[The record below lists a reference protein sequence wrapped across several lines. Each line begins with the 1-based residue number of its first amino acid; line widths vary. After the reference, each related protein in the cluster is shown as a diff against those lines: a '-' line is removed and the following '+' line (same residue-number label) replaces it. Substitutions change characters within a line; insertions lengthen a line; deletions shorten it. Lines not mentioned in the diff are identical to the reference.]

1 MTKTNEKIH
10 VLADESLG
18 GIKREYVEVDRKA
31 KVGDLIV
38 ITASD
43 YEEREE
49 IYVAGHYG
57 KVVVEDDRFAGEFR
71 VDFNGVDNSF
81 VGDDGFWYVGRSANS
96 EYRVLEPTNIVH
108 IDGERYEMVDRK
120 AEVGEKV
127 IHMDEGK
134 SEGRVTEVTDV
145 GVGMID
151 VIEYEDSDGDITCGF
166 SHGCY
171 RVIVPAESSEEEPQ
185 PSDPID
191 VIANLATRVAE
202 LERENKRIKEDLG
215 WNEMGPGRIAELRNA
230 DSDIRHDIATLEEK
244 VEHDHAENEEMHDHV
259 YEEMKRMKDEI
270 DTLHKDNR
278 RHGEEIAQLDKGV
291 HTQSQRHL
299 YHQQEIERVW
309 ERMDRI
315 ESETEALK
323 YAAKETDGKVAHLEA
338 DSDMR
343 LFTAEED
350 SPIDAPLVFICRKPG
365 RFEVYQD
372 GKRLRGVMSV
382 RINAKVGEFATHEI
396 EYISGATEEER
407 Q

>member
-31 KVGDLIV
+31 EVGEKIV
-38 ITASD
+38 ITASN

-57 KVVVEDDRFAGEFR
+57 KVIAESEFS
-71 VDFNGVDNSF
+71 VNGFEADFNGFDNSF
-81 VGDDGFWYVGRSANS
+81 VGDDGLWYVGGPDHG

-108 IDGERYEMVDRK
+108 IDGGRYEMVDRE
-120 AEVGEKV
+120 AEVGEKFIIV
-127 IHMDEGK
+127 NADVQTEEPYSNGDVFTVDESWGAGDVVTVC
-134 SEGRVTEVTDV
+134 GRL
-145 GVGMID
+145 INRR
-151 VIEYEDSDGDITCGF
+151 EYRIL
-166 SHGCY
+166 
-171 RVIVPAESSEEEPQ
+171 VPVESSEEEPQ

-230 DSDIRHDIATLEEK
+230 DSDIRHDIAALEEK
-244 VEHDHAENEEMHDHV
+244 VEHDRAENEEMDSYV

-278 RHGEEIAQLDKGV
+278 RHGEEIAQLEKGV
-291 HTQSQRHL
+291 HAQSQRHL
-299 YHQQEIERVW
+299 YRQQEIERVW

-315 ESETEALK
+315 ESETESLK
-323 YAAKETDGKVAHLEA
+323 YAAKETDGKVAHLES

-343 LFTAEED
+343 LFTAEEV
-350 SPIDAPLVFICRKPG
+350 AAL
-365 RFEVYQD
+365 
-372 GKRLRGVMSV
+372 L
-382 RINAKVGEFATHEI
+382 NAMR
-396 EYISGATEEER
+396 ER

>member
-31 KVGDLIV
+31 EEGEKIV
-38 ITASD
+38 IVD
-43 YEEREE
+43 KRYPGDIYENGDIFTVDREAPPGSGFVE
-49 IYVAGHYG
+49 CGEATSGMNCGGLIYLG
-57 KVVVEDDRFAGEFR
+57 
-71 VDFNGVDNSF
+71 
-81 VGDDGFWYVGRSANS
+81 

-108 IDGERYEMVDRK
+108 IDGPDGTERYEMVDRE

-127 IHMDEGK
+127 IHL
-134 SEGRVTEVTDV
+134 SELYSDGTVTEVTSV
-145 GVGMID
+145 GAGMVD

-171 RVIVPAESSEEEPQ
+171 RVLVPAESSEEEPQ

-230 DSDIRHDIATLEEK
+230 DSDIRHDIAALEEK
-244 VEHDHAENEEMHDHV
+244 FEHDRAENEEMGSYV

-278 RHGEEIAQLDKGV
+278 RHGEEL
-291 HTQSQRHL
+291 
-299 YHQQEIERVW
+299 
-309 ERMDRI
+309 
-315 ESETEALK
+315 EALK
-323 YAAKETDGKVAHLEA
+323 YAAKETDGKVAHLED

-343 LFTAEED
+343 LFTAEEV
-350 SPIDAPLVFICRKPG
+350 AAL
-365 RFEVYQD
+365 
-372 GKRLRGVMSV
+372 L
-382 RINAKVGEFATHEI
+382 NAMR
-396 EYISGATEEER
+396 ER
-407 Q
+407 S

>member
-31 KVGDLIV
+31 EVDDLIV
-38 ITASD
+38 ITASN

-57 KVVVEDDRFAGEFR
+57 KVISESEFS
-71 VDFNGVDNSF
+71 VNGFEADFNGFDNSF
-81 VGDDGFWYVGRSANS
+81 VGDDGLWYVGGPDHG

-108 IDGERYEMVDRK
+108 IDGPDGTERYEMVDRK

-127 IHMDEGK
+127 IHL
-134 SEGRVTEVTDV
+134 SELYSDGTVTEVTSV
-145 GVGMID
+145 GAGMVD

-171 RVIVPAESSEEEPQ
+171 RVLVTVESSEEEQPQ

-202 LERENKRIKEDLG
+202 LERENRRI
-215 WNEMGPGRIAELRNA
+215 
-230 DSDIRHDIATLEEK
+230 
-244 VEHDHAENEEMHDHV
+244 
-259 YEEMKRMKDEI
+259 KDEI

-278 RHGEEIAQLDKGV
+278 RHGEEL
-291 HTQSQRHL
+291 
-299 YHQQEIERVW
+299 
-309 ERMDRI
+309 
-315 ESETEALK
+315 EALK

-343 LFTAEED
+343 LFTVEEV
-350 SPIDAPLVFICRKPG
+350 AAL
-365 RFEVYQD
+365 
-372 GKRLRGVMSV
+372 L
-382 RINAKVGEFATHEI
+382 NAMR
-396 EYISGATEEER
+396 ER

>member
-31 KVGDLIV
+31 EGGEKIV
-38 ITASD
+38 IVDAILSF
-43 YEEREE
+43 
-49 IYVAGHYG
+49 G
-57 KVVVEDDRFAGEFR
+57 KYH
-71 VDFNGVDNSF
+71 NGDIF
-81 VGDDGFWYVGRSANS
+81 DLATKRSAS
-96 EYRVLEPTNIVH
+96 VRTACGKCIYDEEYHVLEPTNIVH
-108 IDGERYEMVDRK
+108 IDGERYEMVDRT

-127 IHMDEGK
+127 IVTK
-134 SEGRVTEVTDV
+134 SDDFPKGLIDTVEYCYDCSDYGSIDLVE
-145 GVGMID
+145 GVGD
-151 VIEYEDSDGDITCGF
+151 LTYLDAKYEE
-166 SHGCY
+166 Y
-171 RVIVPAESSEEEPQ
+171 RVLVPVESSEEEPQ

-230 DSDIRHDIATLEEK
+230 DSDIRHDIAALEEK
-244 VEHDHAENEEMHDHV
+244 VEHDRAENVEMDDYV

-278 RHGEEIAQLDKGV
+278 RHGEEL
-291 HTQSQRHL
+291 
-299 YHQQEIERVW
+299 
-309 ERMDRI
+309 
-315 ESETEALK
+315 EALK

-338 DSDMR
+338 DI
-343 LFTAEED
+343 EE
-350 SPIDAPLVFICRKPG
+350 SFPATDAPLVFICRKPG

-372 GKRLRGVMSV
+372 GKKLHGVMSV

-396 EYISGATEEER
+396 EYISGTTKEER

>member
-10 VLADESLG
+10 VLTDESLG

-43 YEEREE
+43 YDEREE

-108 IDGERYEMVDRK
+108 IDGERYEMVDRE
-120 AEVGEKV
+120 ADDGESV
-127 IHMDEGK
+127 IVCD
-134 SEGRVTEVTDV
+134 R
-145 GVGMID
+145 GVITIALAVCKGGGLYSTAGF
-151 VIEYEDSDGDITCGF
+151 VNRSD
-166 SHGCY
+166 Y
-171 RVIVPAESSEEEPQ
+171 RVLVPVESSEEEPQ

-244 VEHDHAENEEMHDHV
+244 VEHDHAENEEMHDYV

-270 DTLHKDNR
+270 DTLHKDSR
-278 RHGEEIAQLDKGV
+278 RHGEELARLDKGV
-291 HTQSQRHL
+291 HAQSQRHL
-299 YHQQEIERVW
+299 YRQQEIDRVW

-315 ESETEALK
+315 ESAMEALK
-323 YAAKETDGKVAHLEA
+323 HATEETDGKVAHLES

-343 LFTAEED
+343 LFTAEEV
-350 SPIDAPLVFICRKPG
+350 AAL
-365 RFEVYQD
+365 
-372 GKRLRGVMSV
+372 L
-382 RINAKVGEFATHEI
+382 NAMR
-396 EYISGATEEER
+396 ER

>member
-31 KVGDLIV
+31 IEGERIV
-38 ITASD
+38 I
-43 YEEREE
+43 
-49 IYVAGHYG
+49 
-57 KVVVEDDRFAGEFR
+57 VEADCQ
-71 VDFNGVDNSF
+71 
-81 VGDDGFWYVGRSANS
+81 S
-96 EYRVLEPTNIVH
+96 EYRNGDMAFVSRFVKDDSRFGYYAESILVNGQLIALYDREYHVLEPTNIVH

-120 AEVGEKV
+120 AEVDEKIV
-127 IHMDEGK
+127 IIAPDDGLAVDGDIGK
-134 SEGRVTEVTDV
+134 IATVTEVFSEED
-145 GVGMID
+145 ID
-151 VIEYEDSDGDITCGF
+151 ASPMGWVKRSE
-166 SHGCY
+166 Y
-171 RVIVPAESSEEEPQ
+171 RVLVPAESSEEEPQ

-230 DSDIRHDIATLEEK
+230 DSDIRHDIAALEER
-244 VEHDHAENEEMHDHV
+244 VDND
-259 YEEMKRMKDEI
+259 YEESDAWAGSVNEKMSRLQDEI

-278 RHGEEIAQLDKGV
+278 RHGEEL
-291 HTQSQRHL
+291 
-299 YHQQEIERVW
+299 
-309 ERMDRI
+309 
-315 ESETEALK
+315 EALK

-338 DSDMR
+338 DI
-343 LFTAEED
+343 EE
-350 SPIDAPLVFICRKPG
+350 SFPATDAPLVFICRKPG

-372 GKRLRGVMSV
+372 GKKLHGVMSV

>member
-1 MTKTNEKIH
+1 MAIYINGKNLADMFVTVDKIAKEDEIMTKTNEKIH

-38 ITASD
+38 ITASN

-57 KVVVEDDRFAGEFR
+57 KVIEESEFS
-71 VDFNGVDNSF
+71 VNEFEADFNGFDNSF
-81 VGDDGFWYVGRSANS
+81 VGDDGLWYVGGSDHG

-120 AEVGEKV
+120 PEKGEKV
-127 IHMDEGK
+127 IVLDRDVRKVSPGSIYEVP
-134 SEGRVTEVTDV
+134 SPVSSRNWVNAINEDGRNVALMNLD
-145 GVGMID
+145 
-151 VIEYEDSDGDITCGF
+151 
-166 SHGCY
+166 Y
-171 RVIVPAESSEEEPQ
+171 RVLVPVKSSEEEPQ

-202 LERENKRIKEDLG
+202 LERENKRF
-215 WNEMGPGRIAELRNA
+215 
-230 DSDIRHDIATLEEK
+230 
-244 VEHDHAENEEMHDHV
+244 
-259 YEEMKRMKDEI
+259 KDEI

-278 RHGEEIAQLDKGV
+278 RYGEELARLDKGV
-291 HTQSQRHL
+291 HAQSQRHL
-299 YHQQEIERVW
+299 YRQQEIERVW

-315 ESETEALK
+315 ESEMEALK

-338 DSDMR
+338 DI
-343 LFTAEED
+343 EE
-350 SPIDAPLVFICRKPG
+350 SVPAAGGPFDASLVFVQRKKG
-365 RFEVYQD
+365 DGFEVYQD
-372 GKRLRGVMSV
+372 GKRLRGIR
-382 RINAKVGEFATHEI
+382 RISIEAEVGGFTTHAI
-396 EYISGATEEER
+396 EYISGATGEER

>member
-31 KVGDLIV
+31 EGD
-38 ITASD
+38 
-43 YEEREE
+43 EE
-49 IYVAGHYG
+49 IIAIEESLPYFCEGDYG
-57 KVVVEDDRFAGEFR
+57 KVISVWCDD
-71 VDFNGVDNSF
+71 V
-81 VGDDGFWYVGRSANS
+81 WANFES
-96 EYRVLEPTNIVH
+96 NYHNKPWFISHERYNVLEPTNIVH
-108 IDGERYEMVDRK
+108 IDGERYEMVDRPPEIGGK
-120 AEVGEKV
+120 VLRPSDGFVAEVV
-127 IHMDEGK
+127 DFDIHYVYVPGA
-134 SEGRVTEVTDV
+134 
-145 GVGMID
+145 GVYAD
-151 VIEYEDSDGDITCGF
+151 DLLTL
-166 SHGCY
+166 
-171 RVIVPAESSEEEPQ
+171 VPVESSEEESQ

-230 DSDIRHDIATLEEK
+230 DSDIRHDIAALEEK
-244 VEHDHAENEEMHDHV
+244 VEHDRAENEEMDSYV

-278 RHGEEIAQLDKGV
+278 RHGEEL
-291 HTQSQRHL
+291 
-299 YHQQEIERVW
+299 
-309 ERMDRI
+309 
-315 ESETEALK
+315 EALK
-323 YAAKETDGKVAHLEA
+323 YAAKETDGEVAHLEA
-338 DSDMR
+338 DI
-343 LFTAEED
+343 EE
-350 SPIDAPLVFICRKPG
+350 SFPATDAPLVFICRKPG

-372 GKRLRGVMSV
+372 GKKLHGVMSV